1 MKTPKKE
8 TKEVINE
15 AVKEVTGKTV
25 EEMKA
30 EIEANE
36 IEIDKEFAKE
46 YKKACDELFD
56 KFNRR
61 VVPNPQL
68 QIQRLK

>member
-15 AVKEVTGKTV
+15 AVKKVTGKTV
-25 EEMKA
+25 EEMKS

-36 IEIDKEFAKE
+36 IEIDKAFAAE
-46 YKKACDELFD
+46 YETLCA
-56 KFNRR
+56 KFKRR
-61 VVPNPQL
+61 AVPNPQL

>member
-25 EEMKA
+25 DELKDQ
-30 EIEANE
+30 IEANE
-36 IEIDKEFAKE
+36 IEIDKAFAAE
-46 YKKACDELFD
+46 YETLCSKYK
-56 KFNRR
+56 RR
-61 VVPNPQL
+61 AVPNPQL

>member
-15 AVKEVTGKTV
+15 AVKEVTGKSI
-25 EEMKA
+25 EDLRL

-36 IEIDKEFAKE
+36 LEIDKTFAAE
-46 YKKACDELFD
+46 YETLCA
-56 KFNRR
+56 KFKRR
-61 VVPNPQL
+61 AVPNPQL

>member
-8 TKEVINE
+8 TKDVINE

-36 IEIDKEFAKE
+36 IEIDKAFAAE
-46 YKKACDELFD
+46 YETLCA
-56 KFNRR
+56 KFKRR
-61 VVPNPQL
+61 AVPNPQL

>member
-15 AVKEVTGKTV
+15 AGKEVTGKSV
-25 EEMKA
+25 DELKA
-30 EIEANE
+30 GIEAAE
-36 IEIDKEFAKE
+36 VEIDKAFAAE
-46 YKKACDELFD
+46 YETLCAKYK
-56 KFNRR
+56 RR
-61 VVPNPQL
+61 AVPNPQL

>member
-15 AVKEVTGKTV
+15 AVKKVTGKTV
-25 EEMKA
+25 DELKDQ
-30 EIEANE
+30 IEANE
-36 IEIDKEFAKE
+36 IEIDKAFAAE
-46 YKKACDELFD
+46 YETLCA
-56 KFNRR
+56 KFKRR
-61 VVPNPQL
+61 AVPNPQL

>member
-36 IEIDKEFAKE
+36 IEIDKKFAAE
-46 YKKACDELFD
+46 YETLCAKYK
-56 KFNRR
+56 RR
-61 VVPNPQL
+61 AVPNPQL

>member
-15 AVKEVTGKTV
+15 AVKEVTGKSIEELRLEV
-25 EEMKA
+25 ES
-30 EIEANE
+30 NE
-36 IEIDKEFAKE
+36 LEIDKAFAAE
-46 YKKACDELFD
+46 YETLCA
-56 KFNRR
+56 KFKRR
-61 VVPNPQL
+61 AVPNPQL

>member
-36 IEIDKEFAKE
+36 IEIDKAFAAE
-46 YKKACDELFD
+46 YETLCA
-56 KFNRR
+56 KFKRR
-61 VVPNPQL
+61 AVPNPQL

>member
-15 AVKEVTGKTV
+15 AVKEVTGKSI
-25 EEMKA
+25 EELRL
-30 EIEANE
+30 EVEANE
-36 IEIDKEFAKE
+36 LEIDKAFAAE
-46 YKKACDELFD
+46 YETLCA
-56 KFNRR
+56 KFKRR
-61 VVPNPQL
+61 AVPNPQL

>member
-15 AVKEVTGKTV
+15 SVKEVTGKTV

-36 IEIDKEFAKE
+36 IEIDKAFAAE
-46 YKKACDELFD
+46 YETLCA
-56 KFNRR
+56 KFKRR
-61 VVPNPQL
+61 AVPNPQL

>member
-15 AVKEVTGKTV
+15 AGKEVTGKSI
-25 EEMKA
+25 EELRL
-30 EIEANE
+30 EVEANE
-36 IEIDKEFAKE
+36 LEIDKKFAAE
-46 YKKACDELFD
+46 YETLCA
-56 KFNRR
+56 KFKRR
-61 VVPNPQL
+61 AVPNPQL

>member
-15 AVKEVTGKTV
+15 AVKKVTGKTV
-25 EEMKA
+25 DELKA
-30 EIEANE
+30 QIEANE

-46 YKKACDELFD
+46 YEELCA
-56 KFNRR
+56 KFKRR
-61 VVPNPQL
+61 AVPNPQL

>member
-15 AVKEVTGKTV
+15 EVKKVAGKTV
-25 EEMKA
+25 DELKDQ
-30 EIEANE
+30 IEANE
-36 IEIDKEFAKE
+36 IEIDKAFAAE
-46 YKKACDELFD
+46 YETLCA
-56 KFNRR
+56 KFKRR
-61 VVPNPQL
+61 AVPNPQL

>member
-15 AVKEVTGKTV
+15 AVKEVTGKSI
-25 EEMKA
+25 EELRL
-30 EIEANE
+30 EVEANE
-36 IEIDKEFAKE
+36 LEIDKAFAAE
-46 YKKACDELFD
+46 YETLCAKYK
-56 KFNRR
+56 RR
-61 VVPNPQL
+61 AVPNPQL

>member
-15 AVKEVTGKTV
+15 EVKEVTGKSI
-25 EEMKA
+25 EELRL
-30 EIEANE
+30 EVEANE
-36 IEIDKEFAKE
+36 IEIDKAFAAE
-46 YKKACDELFD
+46 YETLCA
-56 KFNRR
+56 KFKRR
-61 VVPNPQL
+61 AVPNPQL